1 MAFDGL
7 VMAAVREELNRTVIG
22 GRIEKIYQPLA
33 REILLVIHKD
43 RTKHR
48 LLISADAGKA
58 RIHVTKTVRENPLT
72 PPLFCMVLRKHLEG
86 GKIAGIDQPGLERI
100 LKIRVEA
107 TDELGI
113 LAEKTLI
120 CEVMGKHSNVIL
132 VNPSTNTILDGISRY
147 SYATSRHREVLPGRQ
162 YVPPPESEKQDPS
175 IVSEDIFR
183 SRLWDP
189 SQDLPVEKMLLNSF
203 DGLSPQTCRE
213 IVARAGLEPAV
224 GSQSLGELELNLLWN
239 VFKTIQEQLRSGEFK
254 PVVCYKDNTPAA
266 FSAVSLT
273 HLPEACCKQGGISEV
288 IDEFYSV
295 KERREQFRQEA
306 ANLLK
311 TLKNEI
317 KKAGKKHAIHTLNL
331 EKAADAEKLK
341 IFGELITANL
351 FRIPERADTVE
362 LENYYD
368 PEGKTVLIP
377 LDPRFPVAKNAQLY
391 FKKYTKARQ
400 AGIIARN
407 YLLETGAELD
417 YLESVVTAAEQAEN
431 MTELKEIRAELI
443 KEGYLKPE
451 KTGSKNA
458 KKQETQASKPEP
470 MKIKTAEGFEILVGR
485 NNRQNDYLTMK
496 LAQPDDL
503 WLHVKDIPGSH
514 IVVRNPQTAGVVPD
528 HVIERAAE
536 VAAYYS
542 RARESSKVP
551 VDYTLRKNVRKPK
564 SAKPGMVIYDSQK
577 TVFVEPKPK

>member
-7 VMAAVREELNRTVIG
+7 VMAAVREELNRIVIG

-43 RTKHR
+43 RTKYR

-86 GKIAGIDQPGLERI
+86 GKIFGVEQPGLERI

-107 TDELGI
+107 ADELGI

-120 CEVMGKHSNVIL
+120 CEVMGKHSNIIL
-132 VNPSTNTILDGISRY
+132 VNPSSNTILDGINRY
-147 SYATSRHREVLPGRQ
+147 SYATSRHREILPGRQ
-162 YVPPPESEKQDPS
+162 YVSPPESEKQDPS
-175 IVSEDIFR
+175 IVTEDLFR
-183 SRLWDP
+183 SKLWNP
-189 SQDLPVEKMLLNSF
+189 SQDLSVEKILLNSF

-213 IVARAGLEPAV
+213 IAARAGLEPDT
-224 GSQSLGELELNLLWN
+224 GCQFLGELELNRLWSS
-239 VFKTIQEQLRSGEFK
+239 FETIREQLRSGVFQ
-254 PVVCYKDNTPAA
+254 PVVCYSDGAPAA
-266 FSAVSLT
+266 FSAISLT
-273 HLPEACCKQGGISEV
+273 HIPEACCKQGGISEV

-317 KKAGKKHAIHTLNL
+317 KKTGKKHSIHTLNL
-331 EKAADAEKLK
+331 KKAADAEQLK

-351 FRIPERADTVE
+351 FQIPERTDTVE

-377 LDPRFPVAKNAQLY
+377 LNPRFSTAENAQLY

-400 AGIIARN
+400 AGVIARN
-407 YLLETGAELD
+407 YLQETEAELD

-443 KEGYLKPE
+443 KEGYIKPE
-451 KTGSKNA
+451 KPGPRGP
-458 KKQETQASKPEP
+458 KKQEAQASKPEP
-470 MKIKTAEGFEILVGR
+470 MKIKTEEGFEILVGR

-514 IVVRNPQTAGVVPD
+514 IVVRSPQTAGVPD
-528 HVIERAAE
+528 NVIERAAE

-542 RARESSKVP
+542 RGRESSKVP

-564 SAKPGMVIYDSQK
+564 GAKPGMVIYDSQK
-577 TVFVEPKPK
+577 TVFVEPKP